1 MNIEVE
7 TVRWRIIYARHF
19 FSRKRSEFQS
29 TARFALSRIASG
41 CLFLL
46 YAVALAAFVI
56 CFFGVVPFYI
66 VLYFEDVAA
75 PWAARPIIH
84 GFKLFLLL
92 STIAVIPMIVLAN
105 YARTKSTRRMMKDIS
120 SVYCGFTI
128 PLTMLELINIY
139 PAQWSAVDA
148 MVMNQNAWTL
158 YFSTQMLDGITLG
171 HFTHFVTLPDFP
183 TPESLYGKLL
193 LFMMKIYFAAASTW
207 YFYHKIRFRLTG
219 ALEITLS
226 PQDLK
231 SWLPR
236 WASASSV
243 DATKV
248 RIKAI
253 AVNTDIAKRSR
264 AVSYEE
270 MFGAKPV
277 QSRMPLA
284 TDARRRGRDAI
295 HGPMIHELPMFV
307 TAAIMVGAALMV
319 SLVSIPVLSQQWVDW
334 GLAFLKYY
342 AYLVA
347 SVLGALLTLIIAS
360 VLTKKWRSRRNS
372 NAPRRDPP
380 DSDMAA

>member
-1 MNIEVE
+1 MVVTWFDTDPPSLMAQRGEEASLMFLQPSASGSRYVGDDESLWEWHGRTRIVWGYRNPEMQMQGE
-7 TVRWRIIYARHF
+7 TLKPLSRPRQDARETDRIDLRLPKANPTHPRATPGELVRGIRAGNERH
-19 FSRKRSEFQS
+19 SRKSHEHRGRNGEM
-29 TARFALSRIASG
+29 AHHLRASFLFPQTKRVPIHRAFRAEPHCLG

-105 YARTKSTRRMMKDIS
+105 YARTESTRRMMKDIS

-253 AVNTDIAKRSR
+253 AVEHRYRKT
-264 AVSYEE
+264 V
-270 MFGAKPV
+270 
-277 QSRMPLA
+277 
-284 TDARRRGRDAI
+284 
-295 HGPMIHELPMFV
+295 
-307 TAAIMVGAALMV
+307 
-319 SLVSIPVLSQQWVDW
+319 
-334 GLAFLKYY
+334 
-342 AYLVA
+342 
-347 SVLGALLTLIIAS
+347 
-360 VLTKKWRSRRNS
+360 SRRQL
-372 NAPRRDPP
+372 
-380 DSDMAA
+380 